1 MSAQLIAL
9 LAPLVV
15 IEIGLM
21 VFALQDL
28 IRRRQ
33 VVGGNKWVW
42 GLVIV
47 FFNLIGPIVY
57 LLAGRKEE

>member
-1 MSAQLIAL
+1 MSVQLIAL

-28 IRRRQ
+28 IRRRR